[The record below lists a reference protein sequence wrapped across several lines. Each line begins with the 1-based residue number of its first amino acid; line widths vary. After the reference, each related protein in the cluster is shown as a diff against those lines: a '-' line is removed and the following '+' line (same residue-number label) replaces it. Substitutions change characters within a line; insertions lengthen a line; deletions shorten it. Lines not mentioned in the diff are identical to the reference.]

1 MAKTTILIGGLLC
14 VLGFVSY
21 AMGGQSGTA
30 ERSPTALIPAGFG
43 AILALLGLFVLAKPT
58 LRKHLM
64 HVAVT
69 ISLLGLLASLPMG
82 IMGLVRKGLALAPV
96 SQMLMAIL
104 CGIHVLLSVR
114 SFIAARRAREGAEQA

>member
-1 MAKTTILIGGLLC
+1 
-14 VLGFVSY
+14 
-21 AMGGQSGTA
+21 MGGQSGSA

-64 HVAVT
+64 HAAVT
-69 ISLLGLLASLPMG
+69 ISLLGFLASFPMG
-82 IMGLVRKGLALAPV
+82 IMGLVRKGFVLAAV

-104 CGIHVLLSVR
+104 CLIHVILSVR
-114 SFIAARRAREGAEQA
+114 SFIAARRERQSQAPI